1 MSEIILK
8 DESYKIIGIC
18 IEVHRVLG
26 MGFKEAVYK
35 EALELEFTNQNIPYV
50 REKLFRIEYKGKILK
65 HRYPADFIV
74 FDQLI
79 LEVKA
84 TTLIIESFVARTINY
99 LKASGLKLGNCQLW
113 SKIICSQTNCFLIRV
128 IRIKFV

>member
-1 MSEIILK
+1 M
-8 DESYKIIGIC
+8 
-18 IEVHRVLG
+18 EVHRVLG

-74 FDQLI
+74 VDQLI

-84 TTLIIESFVARTINY
+84 TTLIIESFVAQTINY
-99 LKASGLKLGNCQLW
+99 LKASGLKLG
-113 SKIICSQTNCFLIRV
+113 IIANFGQKSFV
-128 IRIKFV
+128 HKRIVF

>member
-84 TTLIIESFVARTINY
+84 TTLIIESFVAQTINY
-99 LKASGLKLGNCQLW
+99 LKASGLKLG
-113 SKIICSQTNCFLIRV
+113 IIANFGQKSFV
-128 IRIKFV
+128 HKRIVF

>member
-1 MSEIILK
+1 MSDIVLK

-18 IEVHRVLG
+18 MDVHRELG

-35 EALELEFTNQNIPYV
+35 EALEIEFNNQNIPYE
-50 REKLFRIEYKGKILK
+50 REKLFRIEYKGMISRHK
-65 HRYPADFIV
+65 YPADFIV

-84 TTLIIESFVARTINY
+84 TAVIIDSFVAQTINY
-99 LKASGLKLGNCQLW
+99 LKASGLKLG
-113 SKIICSQTNCFLIRV
+113 IIANFGQKSFV
-128 IRIKFV
+128 HKRIVF

>member
-1 MSEIILK
+1 M
-8 DESYKIIGIC
+8 
-18 IEVHRVLG
+18 EVHRVLG

-84 TTLIIESFVARTINY
+84 TTLIIESFVAQTINY
-99 LKASGLKLGNCQLW
+99 LKASGLKLG
-113 SKIICSQTNCFLIRV
+113 IIANFGQKSFV
-128 IRIKFV
+128 HKRIVF